1 MEAVHFRLHLESMSS
16 SQFLAGAR
24 RSIPILISTAPFGLL
39 YGAIAVDQGL
49 TVWQACLMSLTI
61 YAGASQ
67 LVGIDLFRNHA
78 APWIVILS
86 IFIVNVRHVLYSAA
100 VGRRIG
106 HFPLAQ
112 QIVAFFFLIDPQF
125 VETERQAE
133 REGHV
138 SFSWYM
144 GLALPVYVM
153 WNVESVLG
161 AVFGKL
167 IPHPEAAGIDFLLPL
182 YFFGTVMSF
191 RRRPLWLP
199 VVAVSGV
206 TCVIALK
213 TLGSPWHVSAGA
225 LAGVI
230 FAAVFTR
237 TEAKT

>member
-1 MEAVHFRLHLESMSS
+1 MS

-49 TVWQACLMSLTI
+49 TVWQASLMSLTI

-78 APWIVILS
+78 APWVVILS

-100 VGRRIG
+100 VGRRIA
-106 HFPLAQ
+106 HFSLVQ
-112 QIVAFFFLIDPQF
+112 QVTGFFFLIDPQF

-138 SFSWYM
+138 SFAWYM

-153 WNVESVLG
+153 WNIESVLG
-161 AVFGKL
+161 ALFGKL
-167 IPHPEAAGIDFLLPL
+167 IPHPDAAGIDFLLPL
-182 YFFGTVMSF
+182 YFFGMVMSF
-191 RRRPLWLP
+191 RKRPLWLL

-206 TCVIALK
+206 ACVIALK
-213 TLGSPWHVSAGA
+213 TLGSPWHVTIGA

-237 TEAKT
+237 PDAKAAETQP

>member
-1 MEAVHFRLHLESMSS
+1 MNPA
-16 SQFLAGAR
+16 FLAGAR

-49 TVWQACLMSLTI
+49 TVWQAALMSLTI

-67 LVGIDLFRNHA
+67 LVGIDLFRHNA
-78 APWIVILS
+78 APWLVILS

-112 QIVAFFFLIDPQF
+112 QIIGFFFLIDPQF

-133 REGHV
+133 REGTV
-138 SFSWYM
+138 SFAWYM

-153 WNVESVLG
+153 WNLESVLG

-182 YFFGTVMSF
+182 YFFGMVMSF
-191 RRRPLWLP
+191 RRRALWLP
-199 VVAVSGV
+199 VVLVSGV

-213 TLGSPWHVSAGA
+213 TIGSPWHVSAGA
-225 LAGVI
+225 IAGVL
-230 FAAVFTR
+230 FAAIFTR
-237 TEAKT
+237 TGARA

>member
-1 MEAVHFRLHLESMSS
+1 ML

-49 TVWQACLMSLTI
+49 TVWQASLMSLTI

-67 LVGIDLFRNHA
+67 LVGIDLFRDHA

-86 IFIVNVRHVLYSAA
+86 IFIVNARHILYSAA

-106 HFPLAQ
+106 HFTPLQ
-112 QIVAFFFLIDPQF
+112 QTVGFFFLIDPQYA
-125 VETERQAE
+125 ETERQAE
-133 REGHV
+133 REGRV
-138 SFSWYM
+138 SFAWFM
-144 GLALPVYVM
+144 GLALPVYVL
-153 WNVESVLG
+153 WNIESVLG

-167 IPHPEAAGIDFLLPL
+167 IPNPQALGIDFLLPL
-182 YFFGTVMSF
+182 YFFGLVMGF
-191 RRRPLWLP
+191 RSRALWLP
-199 VVAVSGV
+199 VVAVSALASV
-206 TCVIALK
+206 VALK
-213 TLGSPWHVSAGA
+213 TVGSPWHVSAGA

-237 TEAKT
+237 PGAPA